1 MTVETATKPSE
12 FNTSLPADSDDAD
25 EGASHIRQIKSVI
38 QATDRARITS
48 KSAAYT
54 FVSGDAN
61 EWFYHPAS
69 DANARTWTIPANA
82 SVAYDTGTTL
92 TFVNLS
98 ASAVTIAI
106 TSDTM
111 YLVGAGTTGSRTL
124 AQYGC
129 ATAVKLS
136 STVWIITGT
145 NLT

>member
-1 MTVETATKPSE
+1 VSVESATKPSE
-12 FNTSLPADSDDAD
+12 FNTSLPGDSDARS
-25 EGASHIRQIKSVI
+25 EGPSHIRMLKTVA
-38 QATDRARITS
+38 QATDRARINS

-54 FVSGDAN
+54 FVAGDAN

-82 SVAYDTGTTL
+82 SVAYTTGTTL
-92 TFVNLS
+92 SFVNLS
-98 ASAVTIAI
+98 ANSITIAI

-111 YLVGAGTTGSRTL
+111 RLVGAGTTGSRTL

-129 ATAVKLS
+129 ATAVKIDTTL
-136 STVWIITGT
+136 WIITGT